1 MLDICAL
8 EEKTQELLDIQSLKE
23 QNVELLDSLFEALE
37 QKLDLCTGIPI
48 VSVLLTIHKV
58 TKSFFDYKMCIRLLK
73 FYDECKIISQED
85 KDKFYKKNVYGRE
98 KEIGYKF
105 ICLFDRIDDDE
116 KASLIGKLYIYCAEN
131 DYDINSFFR
140 ICRIIE
146 KCYFGD
152 LQYLIQWKDKETI
165 CAQNKLIPQEIVEAL
180 FKDGLLSE
188 CGFDGGG
195 FTDDVDSGVI
205 YALSEYGKVLLNITQ

>member
-1 MLDICAL
+1 MSDIYAL
-8 EEKTQELLDIQSLKE
+8 KEKAQELLDIQSLKD
-23 QNVELLDSLFEALE
+23 QNVDLLDNLFELLE

-58 TKSFFDYKMCIRLLK
+58 TKSFFDYKMCIRLLN

-85 KDKFYKKNVYGRE
+85 KDKFYKRNVYGRE
-98 KEIGYKF
+98 NEIGYKL
-105 ICLFDRIDDDE
+105 IQLFDRIDNDE
-116 KASLIGKLYIYCAEN
+116 KASLIGKLYIYCTEN

-146 KCYFGD
+146 KCYFDD
-152 LQYLIQWKDKETI
+152 LQYLIHWKDKETI
-165 CAQNKLIPQEIVEAL
+165 CAQNKMIPQEIVEAL
-180 FKDGLLSE
+180 SNDGLLSE

-195 FTDDVDSGVI
+195 FTEDVESGVI
-205 YALSEYGKVLLNITQ
+205 YALSKYGKIILNIM